1 MLGRAVEPPLA
12 HQIAHCRHIFAAEVV
27 SAEDSSF
34 RHRFDLKGT
43 FSSPGDF
50 ALDLTLHKLLGFRP
64 HAGALVIVFLPDA
77 GAAPLELLP
86 VEADRVVYAP
96 RSAARE
102 AHPLADFL
110 ALVRAGGVA

>member
-12 HQIAHCRHIFAAEVV
+12 HQIAHCRYIFAAEVV
-27 SAEDSSF
+27 SAEDGSF

-43 FSSPGDF
+43 FSPPGDF
-50 ALDLTLHKLLGFRP
+50 PLDLTLHKLLGFRT
-64 HAGALVIVFLPDA
+64 HAGALLIVFLPDA
-77 GAAPLELLP
+77 GSAPLELLP
-86 VEADRVVYAP
+86 VEGDRVVYAP

-110 ALVRAGGVA
+110 ALVRAGGAA